1 MTVGAARGA
10 DGVNTGQIISGAGHL
25 AVIGWALFGG
35 AFRSDPPPF
44 EVVEAMAIS
53 SEDYAAILAASSAP
67 EAVANVNTP
76 EPPAP
81 GENAPALASGADSA
95 PAQSQPAANA
105 APPPDPV
112 PTPPEPVPA
121 PAEVTDTAPEVA
133 PPAEDVAALVPQVS
147 PRPQPRPAPRVAPEP
162 VAPSE
167 PDVRVDDVARPE
179 VAPDAGAVVE
189 EAPQEATAPEEA
201 ATEIVTEAERPR
213 DPAPTASPRPRA
225 RPAPRPAPAP
235 EAAPTEA
242 APTETAARPETPQET
257 QAPPA
262 TDRGAVSDA
271 LAAALGQGTPT
282 PERPAGPPLTAGEK
296 DALRVAVQRC
306 WNVGS
311 LSSEALATTVV
322 VTVRMFETS
331 KPDTSS
337 IRMLSHSGGS
347 AEAARQAY
355 EAARRAIIRCGN
367 DGFDLPPE
375 KFGQWRDI
383 EMTFNPERMRIK

>member
-1 MTVGAARGA
+1 
-10 DGVNTGQIISGAGHL
+10 VNTGQIISGAGHL

-53 SEDYAAILAASSAP
+53 AEDYAAILAASSAP

-81 GENAPALASGADSA
+81 GENAPALASEADSA
-95 PAQSQPAANA
+95 PAQNQPAANA
-105 APPPDPV
+105 APPPDPM

-121 PAEVTDTAPEVA
+121 PAEVTDTAPEVT

-225 RPAPRPAPAP
+225 RPAVAARPDPVPAPVP
-235 EAAPTEA
+235 
-242 APTETAARPETPQET
+242 PTETATAPRAAPTPAPT
-257 QAPPA
+257 PTPPA
-262 TDRGAVSDA
+262 TDRSAVSDA

-331 KPDTSS
+331 KPDSSS

-347 AEAARQAY
+347 ATAAQQAY

-375 KFGQWRDI
+375 KFEQWRDI

>member
-1 MTVGAARGA
+1 M
-10 DGVNTGQIISGAGHL
+10 NTGQIISGAGHL
-25 AVIGWALFGG
+25 ALIGWALLGG

-53 SEDYAAILAASSAP
+53 AEDYAALVAGQSAP

-81 GENAPALASGADSA
+81 GENAPALVSGADSA
-95 PAQSQPAANA
+95 PAQNQPEVNS
-105 APPPDPV
+105 APPPDPA
-112 PTPPEPVPA
+112 PSPPAPVPA
-121 PAEVTDTAPEVA
+121 PAEVTDTPPVIETPPE
-133 PPAEDVAALVPQVS
+133 ETAALMPEIS

-162 VAPSE
+162 VAPAE

-201 ATEIVTEAERPR
+201 ATEIVTEAERPSE
-213 DPAPTASPRPRA
+213 PAPTASLRPRA
-225 RPAPRPAPAP
+225 RPAAARPEPAPPPAPAP
-235 EAAPTEA
+235 
-242 APTETAARPETPQET
+242 PTETATRPAPIPTPAPT
-257 QAPPA
+257 PPA

-331 KPDTSS
+331 KPDNSS

-347 AEAARQAY
+347 AAAAQQAY

-367 DGFDLPPE
+367 DGFNLPPE
-375 KFGQWRDI
+375 KFEQWRDI

>member
-1 MTVGAARGA
+1 M
-10 DGVNTGQIISGAGHL
+10 NTGQIISGAGHL
-25 AVIGWALFGG
+25 ALIGWALFGG

-44 EVVEAMAIS
+44 EVVEAVAIS
-53 SEDYAAILAASSAP
+53 AEDYAAILAASRP

-76 EPPAP
+76 EPPAE
-81 GENAPALASGADSA
+81 GEAAPAPASQADSA
-95 PAQSQPAANA
+95 PAQNPPAANA
-105 APPPDPV
+105 APPPPDPR
-112 PTPPEPVPA
+112 PA
-121 PAEVTDTAPEVA
+121 PAPPAAVADTAPEVA
-133 PPAEDVAALVPQVS
+133 PPAEDMAVLVPQVS

-162 VAPSE
+162 VAPPA
-167 PDVRVDDVARPE
+167 PDARVDDLARPE

-189 EAPQEATAPEEA
+189 EIPQEATAPEKA
-201 ATEIVTEAERPR
+201 TTEIVTEAERPR
-213 DPAPTASPRPRA
+213 DPAPTASLRPRA
-225 RPAPRPAPAP
+225 RPAAPPAPAP
-235 EAAPTEA
+235 AP
-242 APTETAARPETPQET
+242 APVAPPAPAPVETATPPRPETPR
-257 QAPPA
+257 ASPPA

-322 VTVRMFETS
+322 VSVQMFENG
-331 KPDTSS
+331 KPDNAS

-347 AEAARQAY
+347 ATAAQQAY
-355 EAARRAIIRCGN
+355 EAARRAIIRCGA
-367 DGFDLPPE
+367 DGFDLPPA
-375 KFGQWRDI
+375 KFDQWRDI